1 MEPKTV
7 AKIALGLEIL
17 GVVFLSTFPAWPQS
31 SAVALESSSETAKV
45 LSELREYLFWVGPV
59 LLSVGFWMQYRAITL
74 PSPN

>member
-31 SAVALESSSETAKV
+31 SGILMESSSETAKV
-45 LSELREYLFWVGPV
+45 LSELREYLFLVGPV
-59 LLSVGFWMQYRAITL
+59 LLIAGFGMQYRAITL